1 MNAFQLQ
8 EIMPGSFLA
17 QCLAGA
23 ALGVLFYVLLITLW
37 DGNFNLRTL
46 LSFTRRF
53 MSPGDWPTTATW
65 PLRFMCLSVTVLWL
79 FILARDTKGS
89 DIDFGFILFAGLP
102 LLYMGISAFLT
113 FNQPGKTLLLVLAIL
128 GNLPVVLG
136 SLVSLAAYGTFPKA
150 KELLILF
157 IICWAFI
164 ISWAIFVAARIN
176 GDNSDAEPLT
186 ILPDRTGIRTE
197 GFTQRRK
204 EGSEVAKII

>member
-8 EIMPGSFLA
+8 EIMPDSFLA

-46 LSFTRRF
+46 LSFTRRC

-65 PLRFMCLSVTVLWL
+65 PLRFLCLSVTVLWL
-79 FILARDTKGS
+79 FILARDTKGGA
-89 DIDFGFILFAGLP
+89 IDFGFFIFAGLP

-113 FNQPGKTLLLVLAIL
+113 FDPPGKTLLLVLGIV
-128 GNLPVVLG
+128 GNIPVVLG
-136 SLVSLAAYGTFPKA
+136 SLVSLSVYCSFSRAEAF
-150 KELLILF
+150 LILF

-176 GDNSDAEPLT
+176 GDNSEVRPLT
-186 ILPDRTGIRTE
+186 ILPDRTGLRGE
-197 GFTQRRK
+197 R
-204 EGSEVAKII
+204 